1 MPSSHP
7 IRDALKLEKF
17 KGKVAQLRPVTTK
30 EAQITHM
37 KWLLFHSSIRLSLT
51 TSARTSELE
60 GITPLTPFP
69 KHKKPLTANQKKKKS
84 VVQLISAKSQ
94 ATKNSHNCK
103 QHLIC

>member
-69 KHKKPLTANQKKKKS
+69 KHKKPLSANQKKKKS

>member
-37 KWLLFHSSIRLSLT
+37 KWLLFHFSIRLSLT

-69 KHKKPLTANQKKKKS
+69 KHKKPLTANQKKKK
-84 VVQLISAKSQ
+84 
-94 ATKNSHNCK
+94 
-103 QHLIC
+103 ICSSINLCQVPGYQEQP

>member
-30 EAQITHM
+30 EAQITHT

-69 KHKKPLTANQKKKKS
+69 KHKKPLTANQKKKK
-84 VVQLISAKSQ
+84 
-94 ATKNSHNCK
+94 
-103 QHLIC
+103 ICSSINLCQVPGYQEQP